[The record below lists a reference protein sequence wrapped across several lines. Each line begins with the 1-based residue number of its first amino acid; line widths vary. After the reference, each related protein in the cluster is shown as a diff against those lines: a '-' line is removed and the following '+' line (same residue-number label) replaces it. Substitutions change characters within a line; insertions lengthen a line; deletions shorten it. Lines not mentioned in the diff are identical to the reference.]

1 MNRST
6 TFDGAIKRKKK
17 TNWCSVAFI
26 LMAVIIPL
34 LHFSIFYIGVNFNS
48 FFMAFQR
55 ETVTGKVTWGL
66 NNFRMFFSEFSKS
79 TSTIRLALRN
89 TALSWLVAQCA
100 TISGFLVSFFLY
112 KKIFMHRFY
121 RIVFFL
127 PGLLAG
133 TVVSSIFANIVS
145 VDGPIAKLVMD
156 WKNLE
161 YLPDL
166 LHDSRFANKTI
177 FANTLVFGF
186 ANGMIIWGGSFSR
199 IPGDII
205 EAGKLDGLNWWRE
218 IVFVTIPLV
227 WPTVALNIILALCG
241 FFGASGNVFLLTRGN
256 YQTITLSCWMYL
268 QVLDSGRDVNALN
281 YMSAVGLCISVV
293 AITIS
298 LVVRKLTDNASF
310 SNVQF

>member
-6 TFDGAIKRKKK
+6 MIGGKIKSRKKI
-17 TNWCSVAFI
+17 NWCQIAFI
-26 LMAVIIPL
+26 LWATIIPL
-34 LHFSIFYIGVNFNS
+34 VHFSVLYIGVHFNS

-55 ETVTGKVTWGL
+55 VKVTGEITWGL

-79 TSTIRLALRN
+79 TSMIRLSLRN
-89 TALSWLVAQCA
+89 TALSWIVAQCT

-112 KKIFMHRFY
+112 KKIFMNRFF

-133 TVVSSIFANIVS
+133 TVVSSIFANIVG
-145 VDGPIAKLVMD
+145 VDGPIAKLVME
-156 WKNLE
+156 WGNLE

-166 LHDSRFANKTI
+166 LHDSQFANKTI

-186 ANGMIIWGGSFSR
+186 ANGMIIWGGALSR
-199 IPGDII
+199 IPEDII

-218 IVFVTIPLV
+218 IIFITIPLV
-227 WPTVALNIILALCG
+227 WPTVALNIIMALCG
-241 FFGASGNVFLLTRGN
+241 FFGASGSVFLLTRGN
-256 YQTITLSCWMYL
+256 YQTMTLSCWMYL
-268 QVLDSGRDVNALN
+268 QVLDSGSDINALN

-298 LVVRKLTDNASF
+298 LIVRKLTDNSAF
-310 SNVQF
+310 SKVQF